1 MCSNFIIQYLD
12 FHCITLVTFKCML
25 KKPDSSKTFVIV
37 MLRAVSGGM
46 FFWYLTREVRNTH
59 RNN

>member
-12 FHCITLVTFKCML
+12 FQCIALVTFKCML
-25 KKPDSSKTFVIV
+25 KKPDASKTFVIV

-46 FFWYLTREVRNTH
+46 FF
-59 RNN
+59 